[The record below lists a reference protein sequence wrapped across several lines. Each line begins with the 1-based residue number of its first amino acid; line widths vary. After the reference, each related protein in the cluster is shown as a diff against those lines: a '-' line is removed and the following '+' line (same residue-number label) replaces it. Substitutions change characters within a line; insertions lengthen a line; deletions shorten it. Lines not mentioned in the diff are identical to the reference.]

1 MRTRRTKNEKE
12 KKLFLSVIKDLDPV
26 ESRPDP
32 QHCVCVIVPHSQSV
46 VYPKQP
52 KERRHS

>member
-1 MRTRRTKNEKE
+1 MRTRRTNNENE